1 MDVVAVD
8 ASVHCFC
15 SLRSRA
21 GQPIIEQVDAKIG
34 TLAEIDT
41 LGKSKS

>member
-1 MDVVAVD
+1 MVD
-8 ASVHCFC
+8 MTRCCGCFC
-15 SLRSRA
+15 PLGSPA
-21 GQPIIEQVDAKIG
+21 GQPVIEQVDAKIG